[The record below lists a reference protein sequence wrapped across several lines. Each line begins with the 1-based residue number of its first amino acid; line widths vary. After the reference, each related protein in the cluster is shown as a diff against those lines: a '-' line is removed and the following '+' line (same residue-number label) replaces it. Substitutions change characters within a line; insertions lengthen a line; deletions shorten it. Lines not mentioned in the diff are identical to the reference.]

1 MIKQVALSGTN
12 EELAEILKPLW
23 GMLTVAQQEELKEKT
38 AVKRY
43 HKNSLIYHEG
53 EEPRAIMCAIT
64 GKVKVYKDGIN
75 GRQQIVRVFKP
86 GQLFAF
92 RAHFAHQNYLTKAVA
107 LENSIILEMPCSLA
121 DKLVKTNSKVASYF
135 IKILSE
141 ALGDADTRTIN
152 LTQKHIRARLADAL
166 LFLKKNY
173 GLSPEGWLDVDM
185 SREDIACL
193 ANMTTSNAIRTL
205 SALTGE
211 GLVTTKGK
219 KIRIDEAEQLQHIAK
234 MG

>member
-1 MIKQVALSGTN
+1 MKQVALSGTN
-12 EELAEILKPLW
+12 DELAEILKPLW
-23 GMLTVAQQEELKEKT
+23 SMLTVAQQEEVKEKT

-43 HKNSLIYHEG
+43 HKNSLIYREG
-53 EEPRAIMCAIT
+53 EEPRAVMCAVT
-64 GKVKVYKDGIN
+64 GKVKLYKDGIS

-107 LENSIILEMPCSLA
+107 LESSIVLEIPFPLA
-121 DKLVKTNSKVASYF
+121 DKLIKTNSKVASYF
-135 IKILSE
+135 IEILSE
-141 ALGDADTRTIN
+141 ALGEADTRTIN

-173 GLSPEGWLDVDM
+173 GLCDEGWIDVDM
-185 SREDIACL
+185 NREDIACM

-205 SALTGE
+205 SAFTGE

-219 KIRIDEAEQLQHIAK
+219 KIRINDEQQLMRIAK